1 MDPFT
6 AVIIGFLV
14 LSGAVHVGVKATADS
29 YATVKAAQSGKFDF
43 IDANRQRKADTRQKL
58 AAAWAERRRL
68 RAKQAGDDS
77 GTYRPGVKE
86 YASDL
91 YHGFWED
98 RLDRRSKTRA
108 GRPEWQ
114 YDLDRKPW
122 HVRFDEAVIAKGKEL
137 RGSRAAKAATDA
149 ARRFVAPVGEKCPTA
164 EDVSDPQPLGFTE
177 REAGEVAGLPGET
190 VSRRFDGEPETDA
203 DRRFFDLRESGYDG
217 WIDQDGHP
225 VDGPAFQQ
233 TAPEPEPVE
242 DDNAGWYDPAHLTGH
257 DKEDPLVRAG
267 RCPYQT
273 GYGGW
278 GDPYALC
285 GKPRSPNEGDHPYC
299 KPHAAQ
305 IRDDR
310 GRGGYVAPAGDVDEH
325 LPLEQ
330 PEQINTESDGGTDMT
345 APTSTAT
352 VAGEVNNN
360 EDARRVF
367 EAQIAAAAEA
377 SDLLAVYEQAQRRLD
392 AVATSGLDGINSR
405 RFDVQA
411 QAAQANAAD
420 LLPASDMSQAAQAI
434 EGIRASAEQGL
445 AALDKY
451 RDSEQLVNDNNVDGQ
466 TLETAGSV

>member
-1 MDPFT
+1 MVDPISL
-6 AVIIGFLV
+6 ALGLMVLV
-14 LSGAVHVGVKATADS
+14 GAFKVGVKATADG
-29 YATVKAAQSGKFDF
+29 YATMKAAGSGKFDF
-43 IDANRQRKADTRQKL
+43 IDADRQRKADTRHKL
-58 AAAWAERRRL
+58 AAAWAERRKL
-68 RAKQAGDDS
+68 RAEQAGDAT
-77 GTYRPGVKE
+77 GAYRPGVKE

-114 YDLDRKPW
+114 YDPDAKPW
-122 HVRFDEAVIAKGKEL
+122 HVRFDEAVIAKGREL
-137 RGSRAAKAATDA
+137 RESRAAKAAADA
-149 ARRFVAPVGEKCPTA
+149 ARRFVAPVGGKGPTA

-177 REAGEVAGLPGET
+177 REAIDVAGLPGET

-225 VDGPAFQQ
+225 VDGPPFQQ
-233 TAPEPEPVE
+233 TEA
-242 DDNAGWYDPAHLTGH
+242 
-257 DKEDPLVRAG
+257 
-267 RCPYQT
+267 
-273 GYGGW
+273 
-278 GDPYALC
+278 
-285 GKPRSPNEGDHPYC
+285 
-299 KPHAAQ
+299 
-305 IRDDR
+305 
-310 GRGGYVAPAGDVDEH
+310 DEH

-345 APTSTAT
+345 APTDTAA
-352 VAGEVNNN
+352 VAGEMNNN

-377 SDLLAVYEQAQRRLD
+377 SELLAVYEQAQRRLD

-405 RFDVQA
+405 RFDAQA